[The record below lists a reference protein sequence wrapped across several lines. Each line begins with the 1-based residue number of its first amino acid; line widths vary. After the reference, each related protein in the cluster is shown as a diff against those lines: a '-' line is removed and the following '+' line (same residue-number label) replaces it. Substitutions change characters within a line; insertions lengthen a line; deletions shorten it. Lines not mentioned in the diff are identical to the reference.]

1 MDWTGLLYILGL
13 VLGIVMIVGLVKRN
27 PESFK
32 GANINKSF
40 FTLGILAL
48 ILIAVVVICIL
59 LVRN

>member
-1 MDWTGLLYILGL
+1 MDWTSLLYILGL
-13 VLGIVMIVGLVKRN
+13 VVGVVMIFGLLKRN

-32 GANINKSF
+32 GKNINKSF

-48 ILIAVVVICIL
+48 VLIGVVVICIL